1 MLYVST
7 IGHFME
13 YKIQEINY
21 LTVVLPAIKLYTYLI
36 AVAK

>member
-1 MLYVST
+1 MHYVST

-13 YKIQEINY
+13 YKIPEINY

-36 AVAK
+36 PVAK

>member
-13 YKIQEINY
+13 YKIPEINY
-21 LTVVLPAIKLYTYLI
+21 LTVVLSAIKLYTYLI
-36 AVAK
+36 PVAK